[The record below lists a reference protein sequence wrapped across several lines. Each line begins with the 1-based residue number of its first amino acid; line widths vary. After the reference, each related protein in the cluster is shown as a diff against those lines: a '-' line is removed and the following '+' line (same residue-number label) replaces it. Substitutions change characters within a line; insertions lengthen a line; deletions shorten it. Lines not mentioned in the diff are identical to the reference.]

1 MVDSNPTS
9 PTLWLP
15 SSVVALR
22 STDTCRATTNDIHR
36 ERPLAKLLLIY
47 STTDGH
53 TREICERLLQFI
65 TQSGH
70 EVILSPIDGA
80 RGIDLQPFDMIIIG
94 ASIRYGK
101 HNKEVYDFIADNTQV
116 LTAKPNAFFSV
127 NLVARKAEKRQPD
140 TNPYLRKFLR
150 EISWK
155 PRQVEVFAGKLD
167 YPRYRFWDRQMI
179 RLIMWMTKGPTDPSV
194 VIDYTDWPQV
204 EAFARRVSQIEAD

>member
-1 MVDSNPTS
+1 M
-9 PTLWLP
+9 
-15 SSVVALR
+15 
-22 STDTCRATTNDIHR
+22 
-36 ERPLAKLLLIY
+36 AKLLLIY

>member
-1 MVDSNPTS
+1 VDSNPTS

-15 SSVVALR
+15 LGIVELR
-22 STDTCRATTNDIHR
+22 STDTCEVSTNDTDR
-36 ERPLAKLLLIY
+36 DRPLAKLLLIY

-65 TQSGH
+65 TDSGH
-70 EVILSPIDGA
+70 EVTLSPIDRA
-80 RGIDLQPFDMIIIG
+80 CKIDLQPFDMIILG

-155 PRQVEVFAGKLD
+155 PRHVEVFAGKLD
-167 YPRYRFWDRQMI
+167 YPRYGFWDRQMI
-179 RLIMWMTKGPTDPSV
+179 RLIMWMTKGPTDPSA
-194 VIDYTDWPQV
+194 VIDFTDWSQV
-204 EAFARRVSQIEAD
+204 EAFGRRVSQLEAD